1 MVLGNMQP
9 YFFPYLGYFDLIN
22 RCDTWIVFDTP
33 QYIRQ
38 GWVNRN
44 RVLHP
49 AQGWAYFGVP
59 VKKHDYSTPISHIE
73 TTAPAEWRQKLLRQ
87 LSHYRKKAPHFDGT
101 MDLVT
106 RSLADDDPNL
116 SRLNTRILGDV
127 CSHIGI
133 RWNCSVFS
141 EMNLPLGPVEGPG
154 DWSLR
159 ICEALGATEYINPPG
174 GEGLF
179 DRAAFERSK
188 IRLTIQEPFE
198 FSYECPGYQFEPS
211 LSVIDALMWN
221 GPARLKEHLDQV
233 KARAALAREH

>member
-33 QYIRQ
+33 QYIKQ

-49 AQGWAYFGVP
+49 AEGWAYFGVP
-59 VKKHDYSTPISHIE
+59 VRKHEYDTPICRIE
-73 TTAPAEWRQKLLRQ
+73 TAPPDQWRLKLVRQ
-87 LSHYRKKAPHFDGT
+87 LSHYRKSAPHFDET
-101 MDLVT
+101 MALVT
-106 RSLADDDPNL
+106 RCLSVDDPNL
-116 SRLNTRILGDV
+116 SRLNTRILGEL
-127 CSHIGI
+127 CRHIGI
-133 RWNCSVFS
+133 PWNFAVFS
-141 EMNLPLGPVEGPG
+141 EMNLSLGPVEGPG

-174 GEGLF
+174 GAALF
-179 DRAAFERSK
+179 DRAAFDRSG

-198 FSYECPGYQFEPS
+198 FTYECPGYQFQPS

-221 GPARLKEHLDQV
+221 GPVRLKEHLDRV
-233 KARAALAREH
+233 KAQSAPDRNQ